1 MPGGFYFALGSR
13 SAGRSFTYEKW
24 SFLGI
29 FSCLNPFL
37 KFFRQVKGWLL
48 LKSLEMIRMS
58 HVVECRL
65 VFRSLCNLGW
75 LERVLKLLK
84 NAQLNILSRL
94 GTFTK
99 FLGRLRSALDQK
111 LHVVACVIAFHL
123 FYEGGWQGGVFKIM
137 KNDCFLVFL
146 AVCVL
151 FTKFLGR
158 CRVVYINCMKQ

>member
-1 MPGGFYFALGSR
+1 MPGGFYLALGSR

-37 KFFRQVKGWLL
+37 QFFRQVKGWLL

-65 VFRSLCNLGW
+65 VFRFLCNLGW

-99 FLGRLRSALDQK
+99 FLGRLRSGLDQK
-111 LHVVACVIAFHL
+111 LHEMMSVTCSCVYNCFSFVLWGRLTGRSVQSYEKWLFFSVFSRLRPFH
-123 FYEGGWQGGVFKIM
+123 Q
-137 KNDCFLVFL
+137 
-146 AVCVL
+146 VL
-151 FTKFLGR
+151 R
-158 CRVVYINCMKQ
+158 QV